1 MVSARHSKRYRA
13 IKAKVQAKSYDLAE
27 AVGFIKEQPAIKFDE
42 TMDIAFR
49 LGVDYKK
56 SEQTVRGTVSLP
68 HGTGKRL
75 RVLAFA
81 TGSAAEAAR
90 AAGADFVGFE
100 DLIAKIQG
108 GWTEFDVAIATTE
121 AMKEVRK
128 LGKFLG
134 PRGLMPNPKTG
145 TVTDDLAS
153 AIKQFKAG
161 RVEFR
166 MDRHGNVMVPFGKRS
181 FEAAKLA
188 ENANVIIEAVLA
200 ARPAAAKGVFVKRCV
215 VSSTMGV
222 GLPVQVKETLSSD

>member
-1 MVSARHSKRYRA
+1 MATHGKRYRA
-13 IKAKVQAKSYDLAE
+13 IKAKAPSKVCDLAE
-27 AVGFIKEQPAIKFDE
+27 AVAFIKAQPAVKFDE

-49 LGVDYKK
+49 LGVDFKK

-68 HGTGKRL
+68 HGTGKSV
-75 RVLAFA
+75 RVLVFA
-81 TGSAAEAAR
+81 TGTGADDAR
-90 AAGADFVGFE
+90 AAGADTVGYE

-108 GWTEFDVAIATTE
+108 GWTDFDVAIATAD

-145 TVTDDLAS
+145 TVTDDLAT
-153 AIKQFKAG
+153 AVKQFKAG

-181 FEAAKLA
+181 FDAAKLI
-188 ENANVIIEAVLA
+188 ENARTIISAVLA
-200 ARPAAAKGVFVKRCV
+200 ARPPATKGLFVKRCV
-215 VSSTMGV
+215 VSSTMGI
-222 GLPVQVKETLSSD
+222 GLPIQVRETLKSE

>member
-1 MVSARHSKRYRA
+1 MIRHGKRYRG
-13 IKAKVQAKSYDLAE
+13 IKTKVAAKVYELEE
-27 AVGFIKEQPAIKFDE
+27 AIAFIKDNPAAKFDE

-49 LGVDYKK
+49 LGIDFKK
-56 SEQTVRGTVSLP
+56 SEQTVRGTVALP
-68 HGTGKRL
+68 HGTGKTV
-75 RVLAFA
+75 RVLVFA
-81 TGSAAEAAR
+81 TGAAADAAK
-90 AAGADFVGFE
+90 AAGAAEVGYE

-108 GWTEFDVAIATTE
+108 GHTAFDVAVATTD

-145 TVTDDLAS
+145 TVTDDVSS
-153 AIKQFKAG
+153 AVKQFKAG

-166 MDRHGNVMVPFGKRS
+166 MDRHGNLMVPFGKRS

-188 ENANVIIEAVLA
+188 ENGRAVMDAVLA
-200 ARPAAAKGVFVKRCV
+200 ARPASTKGIYVKRCV

-222 GLPVQVKETLSSD
+222 GLPIRVSERA